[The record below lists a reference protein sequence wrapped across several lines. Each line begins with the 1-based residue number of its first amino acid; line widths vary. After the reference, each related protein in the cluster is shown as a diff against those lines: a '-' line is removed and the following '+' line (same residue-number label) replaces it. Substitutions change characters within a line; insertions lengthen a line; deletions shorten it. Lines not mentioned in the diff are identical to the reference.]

1 MKLWLDLE
9 GSYFG
14 RGGIAL
20 VGIGVAWGDELMDGR
35 RNGALAGL
43 GWATRLAV
51 LLCGGAWCVSG

>member
-1 MKLWLDLE
+1 MKLWLDLG

-14 RGGIAL
+14 RGGIAVWL
-20 VGIGVAWGDELMDGR
+20 GLGLHGGYELMDGR

-51 LLCGGAWCVSG
+51 LLCGGA

>member
-14 RGGIAL
+14 RGAIAL
-20 VGIGVAWGDELMDGR
+20 VGIGAAWGDELMDGR

-51 LLCGGAWCVSG
+51 LLCGGA